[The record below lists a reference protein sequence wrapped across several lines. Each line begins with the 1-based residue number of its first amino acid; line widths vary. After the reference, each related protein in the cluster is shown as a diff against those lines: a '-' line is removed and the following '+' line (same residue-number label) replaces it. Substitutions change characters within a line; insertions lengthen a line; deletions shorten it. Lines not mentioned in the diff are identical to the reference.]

1 MQIAH
6 ISDLHVVAEQG
17 PVGLLREDVMVRAH
31 ALIGDLNCFEPGL
44 DLVVISGDTVNDAR
58 ADEYEVL
65 AGLLAHLRIPYLVV
79 PGNHDDRK
87 LLRTIAAHQAYSHP
101 EWMYHKR
108 ELDKVRILA
117 LDTLSPG
124 EIGGRLLGDQLD
136 WLAQEL
142 AQPFEGHTLIVM
154 HHPPCK
160 PRLGRLDGAT
170 LVEGQAQLQCLL
182 DKQVG
187 PVTILCGHMH
197 RPFSAF
203 LGRTLI
209 SAATSTAFEFAL
221 CLDAMQEPPVHDA
234 PYHYVIH
241 AFDDHGGHAM
251 HRRTPAL

>member
-6 ISDLHVVAEQG
+6 ISDLHIVAETG
-17 PVGLLREDVMVRAH
+17 AVGLLREDTVARAY
-31 ALIGDLNCFEPGL
+31 ALIRDLNAFSPAL
-44 DLVVISGDTVNDAR
+44 DLVVITGDTVNDAR
-58 ADEYEVL
+58 ADEYAVL
-65 AGLLAHLRIPYLVV
+65 SDLLAELHIPYLVV
-79 PGNHDDRK
+79 PGNHDDRL
-87 LLRTIAAHQAYSHP
+87 LLRNVAPQQPYMHP
-101 EWMYHKR
+101 ELLYHR
-108 ELDKVRILA
+108 RDLGSVRIFA
-117 LDTLSPG
+117 LDSLSPG
-124 EIGGRLLGDQLD
+124 EIGGRLLAGQLD

-142 AQPFEGHTLIVM
+142 AQPFQGHTFIAL

-170 LVEGQAQLQCLL
+170 LIEGTPQLQALL
-182 DKQVG
+182 DAQTA

-203 LGRTLI
+203 LGRALI

-221 CLDAMQEPPVHDA
+221 ELDAMDEPPTHDA

-241 AFDDHGGHAM
+241 AVDDNGGHAM

>member
-124 EIGGRLLGDQLD
+124 EIGGRLLGDQLTIP
-136 WLAQEL
+136 LASHGSGGWTVQHL
-142 AQPFEGHTLIVM
+142 LRAKRNSSACSTSKWPLLRFCVGICTAPSAPFWD
-154 HHPPCK
+154 
-160 PRLGRLDGAT
+160 GR
-170 LVEGQAQLQCLL
+170 
-182 DKQVG
+182 
-187 PVTILCGHMH
+187 
-197 RPFSAF
+197 
-203 LGRTLI
+203 
-209 SAATSTAFEFAL
+209 
-221 CLDAMQEPPVHDA
+221 
-234 PYHYVIH
+234 
-241 AFDDHGGHAM
+241 
-251 HRRTPAL
+251 